1 MTRINS
7 HVGGVHIKL
16 DTKRIDG
23 NLKEAQKKLNMQI
36 VADCRPLMPF
46 QQGALVDSVSFP
58 KGADGGEIK
67 WGNRNVPY
75 AHYQYM
81 GEVYGPNIPKK
92 DAQGNIIGWFS
103 PKGKAKHPTG
113 RKLQYSTTAHPEA
126 GVEWFE
132 EAKRNHL
139 QDWVQLVK
147 RTAGEE

>member
-36 VADCRPLMPF
+36 VADCEPYVPF
-46 QQGALVDSVSFP
+46 RQGALRSSVRFP
-58 KGADGGEIK
+58 QGIDGGEIQY
-67 WGNRNVPY
+67 NTPY
-75 AHYQYM
+75 AHYLYI
-81 GEVYGPNIPKK
+81 GEIYGPNIPIK
-92 DAQGNIIGWFS
+92 DAQGNIIGWQS
-103 PKGKAKHPTG
+103 PPKKSPIG
-113 RKLQYSTTAHPEA
+113 RRLQYHAPGTTDH
-126 GVEWFE
+126 WFE

-139 QDWVQLVK
+139 RDWVQLVK